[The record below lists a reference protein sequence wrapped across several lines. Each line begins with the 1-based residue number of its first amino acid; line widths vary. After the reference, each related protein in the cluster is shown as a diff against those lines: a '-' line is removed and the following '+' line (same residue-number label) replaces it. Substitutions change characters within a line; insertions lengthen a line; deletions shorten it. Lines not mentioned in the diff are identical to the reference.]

1 MTITCIFWDV
11 TQRRFAQFLIPL
23 SIFLETFDVLN
34 WIDFYVGIWELII
47 RYYLSIKKL
56 CMKMWNINLLFNLI
70 SSLQFEIQFLW
81 FIGQVFLSICIKYG
95 WFRHYFAWGL
105 SSGSFASI
113 FLRRSI
119 QSPDNFLN
127 LWCAK
132 LIWHSLFYLRTF
144 L

>member
-1 MTITCIFWDV
+1 MHFLGRYINSICIVPHTTFHFSWNV
-11 TQRRFAQFLIPL
+11 WCARSNRL
-23 SIFLETFDVLN
+23 SHWNMVIN
-34 WIDFYVGIWELII
+34 YSI
-47 RYYLSIKKL
+47 LSLYKIMML
-56 CMKMWNINLLFNLI
+56 TMKMWNSNLLFNLI